1 MWKALLGG
9 VVVGLVLWS
18 GTLAHS
24 QQATE
29 MFIPIGQSPGL
40 SGKVCVMGTVEAID
54 PQARTVNVTGSV
66 GTWRVTITDRT
77 KIWLDKSKQRLNNQT
92 GSFSDLRQGVL
103 VEVKFV
109 DGERRDGGPADWIK
123 VQATQAGS

>member
-1 MWKALLGG
+1 MRNALLRG

-18 GTLAHS
+18 GTQAHS

-29 MFIPIGQSPGL
+29 VYIPIGQSPGL
-40 SGKVCVMGTVEAID
+40 SGKVTIIGTVEAID
-54 PQARTVNVTGSV
+54 PQARSINVTGPA

-77 KIWLDKSKQRLNNQT
+77 KIWLDKSKQRVSNQT
-92 GSFSDLRQGVL
+92 GSFSDLRKGVL
-103 VEVKFV
+103 VEVKYV

-123 VQATQAGS
+123 VQVPQ